1 MNAKGKYDPYRW
13 KSTNKY
19 WDWDEWKHEFQENG
33 KQVHRME
40 RRLAKQDLKRV
51 GRQVNAMDR

>member
-1 MNAKGKYDPYRW
+1 MNSKGKYDPYRV
-13 KSTNKY
+13 KATNKY

-40 RRLAKQDLKRV
+40 RRLAKQDLKQFSR
-51 GRQVNAMDR
+51 